1 MELIDIL
8 QMANDAN
15 ASDVLLVAGMP
26 PVIRTEGA
34 IKKTELSS
42 LSPTDVEKLL
52 FSILNE
58 RQIDAY
64 RKNNEVDITYNVS
77 GVARFRVNVH
87 KQRGSVAAALRRIPL
102 NIPNLDDLGVPKT
115 IIKDLCR
122 LKSGLV
128 LVTGQTG
135 SGKTTTLAAMLDFIN
150 SDRACHIITIE
161 DPIEFLHP
169 HKKSVVE
176 QREVYNDIDSFSL
189 GLRNLLRQDP
199 DVVLVGEMRDLE
211 TISASLSAAEAGQ
224 LVLATLH
231 TSDASESM
239 NRIIDVFPTHQQ
251 QQIRTQL
258 ATTIKGVLSQILV
271 PKTTGKGR
279 ALACEMMVATPA
291 IRNLIRD
298 GHTHQIPNVIETGAK
313 FGMRSMDKSLL
324 TLYDKKIIDRGELLF
339 HLKDKQ
345 RLEV

>member
-26 PVIRTEGA
+26 PVIRVEGRL
-34 IKKTELSS
+34 KKTELPS
-42 LSPTDVEKLL
+42 LSPVDVETLL
-52 FSILNE
+52 TNILNE
-58 RQIDAY
+58 KQINTY
-64 RKNNEVDITYNVS
+64 RENNEIDITYNVS

-87 KQRGSVAAALRRIPL
+87 KQRGSMAAALRRIPL
-102 NIPNLDDLGVPKT
+102 KIPDLDELGLSKT
-115 IIKDLCR
+115 IVKDLCR

-150 SDRACHIITIE
+150 SERACHIITIE

-169 HKKSVVE
+169 HKKAVVE
-176 QREVYNDIDSFSL
+176 QREVYNDVDSFSL

-199 DVVLVGEMRDLE
+199 DVILVGEMRDLE
-211 TISASLSAAEAGQ
+211 TIAASLSAAEAGQ

-239 NRIIDVFPTHQQ
+239 NRIIDVFPTYQQ

-258 ATTIKGVLSQILV
+258 ATTIKGVISQILV

-279 ALACEMMVATPA
+279 ALACEIMAATPA

-298 GHTHQIPNVIETGAK
+298 GNAHQIPNVIETGAK
-313 FGMRSMDKSLL
+313 YGMHSMDKSLL
-324 TLYDKKIIDRGELLF
+324 NLYDKKIIDRSELLF
-339 HLKDKQ
+339 YLKDKQ